1 MHLRVRCAGSAKS
14 VVSGS
19 VRAVSQRRGNVE
31 RTPLVNCRNGSR
43 YGHLRG
49 FVLWYDGPRT
59 VYLERPGT
67 RHSNGE
73 WEPLIG
79 RQNAACSS
87 SKALRAFATAIA
99 FGHRADLPAI
109 VLTFVR
115 AWYNTA
121 AQFPRETLR
130 TFAPAIALCNGSN
143 HRAAVCTLN
152 RTWYDFVASGAGKTA
167 LAIAT
172 TIFLRL

>member
-19 VRAVSQRRGNVE
+19 VRTVSQRRGNVE
-31 RTPLVNCRNGSR
+31 RTPLVNCRNGSC

-49 FVLWYDGPRT
+49 VVFSNHVPCT

-87 SKALRAFATAIA
+87 SKAALAFATTIA
-99 FGHRADLPAI
+99 LGHRANLLAI
-109 VLTFVR
+109 VLTLVR
-115 AWYNTA
+115 AWYNTV
-121 AQFPRETLR
+121 AQFPRETRR